1 MFENYYKNNLK
12 IEKNMTKNFTLKKRA
27 IGLSLLL
34 FILFCNLLGYSQSYC
49 TPYSYY
55 GCNYTGT
62 TRYGVIEKVQ
72 LSDISNNMLYNKAAD
87 ACNAGMTS
95 TLPTV
100 GAGYTLLN
108 SKPAYSLSSGSKY
121 TMGVSASMT
130 SGATMYNYV
139 MNIYMWVDL
148 NRDGNFTANE
158 FMSTGWT
165 GPSTNTTAYGVGG
178 NIQNNTFTL
187 PCGISPGVSRMRL
200 ILSYSYVLAASQS
213 CYTGISGAPVF
224 YYGEIEDYTI
234 SLANPTSLAAG
245 FYMPSTAYIGSVV
258 KMTNSNQTGYIA
270 HQWDIDD
277 NNTNDYLTTNATH
290 IFNATGTK
298 CVRLKSQNCLGRDSV
313 LKCINVVTPSAK
325 PVVDFAVVAN
335 EIERFGNGNFLD
347 LSTNGPTY
355 WSWYMYDKKDSINT
369 RMDVEFFN
377 SNLVGGNP
385 YTNQNP
391 SVFFNKPGNYT
402 VCMQASNSV
411 GPSSVLCKPNYL
423 RVTAPKDNPLGAGT
437 VQPIY
442 EQNGSVM
449 DDGGRNFNYSNNR
462 IDYATI
468 IPCGAETIT
477 LTFSKFKMADV
488 NDLLKVYDGT
498 NAAGIPLHPGT
509 GFTLGIVPTVPLV
522 AKSGAMYIYFST
534 NGSGVDS
541 GFVADWVT
549 KRGPDKKPIAD
560 FFIPD
565 TLYNPVP
572 YTYKNK
578 SLNVL
583 GNTSW
588 IWSIEAGYGEV
599 GYTAD
604 LYEYPIMTDN
614 TYDVS
619 LEAISCMGTDKY
631 TKQVV
636 VVTPHTKANLEFMAD
651 NRRPNTS
658 DIVNFYATDANP
670 AKALKTDKLK
680 WTFFPNTVSYTG
692 GTNSTSRDPRVI
704 FLAKGKYTVS
714 VKAYNSLDS
723 AATVATVIKS
733 DYVIVV
739 EHCTPI
745 LGVSSSSDIAINN
758 VTLSDAKDV
767 KLIDNSSSNNLNG
780 YDDYTLTVGAA
791 NITFGATYKFYTAR
805 TTNINPMSR
814 KVWVDWNIDGDF
826 DDAGELIAAEATAN
840 THSFSANFKV
850 PSIATAFTGKTK
862 LRVGT
867 SYSNDPNNPCGA
879 SSGITNSNRLGEFED
894 YRLILFNDNTAP
906 SLTINNEDTLY
917 LEVGSTYTEFG
928 ATATDPTEGNISAS
942 ITLVSD
948 LDMGFTGIY
957 YITYS
962 VTDAG
967 GNKAIPV
974 TRVVYVVRDQNKPV
988 IKLNGSDTVTVEVF
1002 ASYTED
1008 GATATDNK
1016 DGNISNSISIEGTVN
1031 TNVIG
1036 TYYLN
1041 YIVYD
1046 QAGNKAVKQRTIIVK
1061 DSQKPM
1067 IVNSDANT
1075 TSEVKVQILSVFIDR
1090 TKVTD
1095 NYDNPILLF
1104 VTKGPA
1110 TPEGV
1115 DTRFKGTYTLN
1126 YNSKDVSG
1134 NSADTKTYKYLV
1146 DDYVGPN
1153 IVLNTLDTIVWQVNK
1168 PYTPVAASTY
1178 DNFYDN
1184 SQVSLVRTSTVVF
1197 YKLGLY
1203 YDEYTATDGSGNI
1216 TVRRRFIR
1224 VIDDVAP
1231 VLNGLPMNVG
1241 LWSNI
1246 DPSTGLTITDNYDA
1260 PAVLRPRLKV
1270 LFNNLNTYVEG
1281 LYAVTYEL
1289 TDLSGNVSLPF
1300 NRIINVNKNFPTITG
1315 GISSIGNDKTINV
1328 YPNPSSGIVNIS
1340 YNFATQEN
1348 MLVKIFNSTGV
1359 LVSSLNDI
1367 KGQSGVQQIDL
1378 SNEANGLY
1386 HVQMIVSGKQI
1397 SRTINLNK

>member
-1 MFENYYKNNLK
+1 
-12 IEKNMTKNFTLKKRA
+12 MTKKITFKDKSFGFILMLFGLLIT
-27 IGLSLLL
+27 GLS
-34 FILFCNLLGYSQSYC
+34 FGQSYC
-49 TPYSYY
+49 VPYSYY
-55 GCNYTGT
+55 GCDYTGT
-62 TRYGVIEKVQ
+62 TRYGVIERKQ
-72 LSDISNNMLYNKAAD
+72 LKDISGNILYEKAPD
-87 ACNAGMTS
+87 ACNAGIS
-95 TLPTV
+95 TVL
-100 GAGYTLLN
+100 GAAGNGFSLVTN
-108 SKPAYSLSSGSKY
+108 KPAFTLSSGTKY
-121 TMGVSASMT
+121 SLGLSASMT
-130 SGATMYNYV
+130 SGATLYNYV
-139 MNIYMWVDL
+139 INIYVWIDL
-148 NRDGNFTANE
+148 NRDGNFAANE

-165 GPSTNTTAYGVGG
+165 GPSTGTTAFGVGG
-178 NIQNNTFTL
+178 ALQFNNFTV
-187 PCGISPGVSRMRL
+187 PCGVTPGQSRMR
-200 ILSYSYVLAASQS
+200 IISSYSYVLSAAQS
-213 CYTGISGAPVF
+213 CYTGITGAPVH
-224 YYGEIEDYTI
+224 YYGEQEDYTI
-234 SLANPTSLAAG
+234 TLANPSSLAAG
-245 FYMPSTAYIGSVV
+245 FFMPSTSYIGSVV
-258 KMTNSNQTGYIA
+258 KMTNANQSGYIA

-277 NNTNDYLTTNATH
+277 NNTNEYTTTNASH
-290 IFNATGTK
+290 IFNSIGTK

-313 LKCINVVTPSAK
+313 LKCINIVSPSAK

-355 WSWYMYDKKDSINT
+355 WSWYMYDKKDSAAT
-369 RMDVEFFN
+369 RIDVEMFN

-402 VCMQASNSV
+402 VCMQASNGI
-411 GPSSVLCKPNYL
+411 GPSSLVCKSNYL

-442 EQNGSVM
+442 EQSGNIM

-477 LTFSKFKMADV
+477 LTFSQFRMKDV

-498 NAAGIPLHPGT
+498 NAGGKPLHPGT
-509 GFTLGIVPTVPLV
+509 GFTLNNLPTTPLV

-534 NGSGVDS
+534 DGSGVDS
-541 GFVADWVT
+541 GFVASWVT
-549 KRGPDKKPIAD
+549 KRGPDVKPVAD

-614 TYDVS
+614 TYDVT
-619 LEAISCMGTDKY
+619 LEAISCMGYDKH
-631 TKQVV
+631 TKSVV
-636 VVTPHTKANLEFMAD
+636 VVTPHSKADIDFSAD
-651 NRRPNTS
+651 NRRPNTG
-658 DIVNFYATDANP
+658 DIVNFYATDVNP
-670 AKALKTDKLK
+670 LKAIKTDKYK
-680 WTFFPNTVSYTG
+680 WTFFPNTVTYAG
-692 GTNSTSRDPRVI
+692 GTNATSRDPRVTFI
-704 FLAKGKYTVS
+704 AKGKYTVS
-714 VKAYNSLDS
+714 VKAYNTLDS

-758 VTLSDAKDV
+758 VTISDALGK
-767 KLIDNSSSNNLNG
+767 KLIDNSSTNNLSG
-780 YDDYTLTVGAA
+780 YDDYTITGTPA
-791 NITFGATYKFYTAR
+791 NLTFGATYNFYTAR

-826 DDAGELIAAEATAN
+826 DDAGELVASESTAN
-840 THSFSANFKV
+840 TLSWSSNFKV
-850 PSIATAFTGKTK
+850 PSIKTAFEGKTK
-862 LRVGT
+862 LRIGT
-867 SYSNDPNNPCGA
+867 SYSNDPNMPCGA
-879 SSGITNSNRLGEFED
+879 SSGITNANRLGEFED
-894 YRLILFNDNTAP
+894 YRLLLTNDNVAP
-906 SLTINNEDTLY
+906 VLTINNEDTLY
-917 LEVGSTYTEFG
+917 LEIGSTYTEYG
-928 ATATDPTEGNISAS
+928 ATATDATEGNISAS
-942 ITLVSD
+942 ITLTSD

-967 GNKAIPV
+967 GNKAQTV

-988 IKLNGSDTVTVEVF
+988 IKLNGSDTVSVEVF

-1008 GATATDNK
+1008 GATAMDNR

-1036 TYYLN
+1036 TYLLN

-1046 QAGNKAVKQRTIIVK
+1046 QAGNKAVKQRTVIVK
-1061 DSQKPM
+1061 DSQKPV
-1067 IVNSDANT
+1067 ITNSDANAMT
-1075 TSEVKVQILSVFIDR
+1075 EVKVQILSTFIDR

-1134 NSADTKTYKYLV
+1134 NVADTKTYKYLV

-1153 IVLNTLDTIVWQVNK
+1153 IVLNTLDTIVWPVNK
-1168 PYTPVAASTY
+1168 PYTPVSASTY
-1178 DNFYDN
+1178 DNYYDN
-1184 SQVSLVRTSTVVF
+1184 SQVSLTRTSTVVF
-1197 YKLGLY
+1197 YKLGIY

-1216 TVRRRFIR
+1216 SVRRRFIR
-1224 VIDDVAP
+1224 VIDDIAP
-1231 VLNGLPMNVG
+1231 ILNGLPMNVG

-1260 PAVLRPRLKV
+1260 PSVLRPRLKI
-1270 LFNNLNTYVEG
+1270 LFNNLNTYAEG

-1300 NRIINVNKNFPTITG
+1300 NRIINVSKNYPTITG
-1315 GISSIGNDKTINV
+1315 GVSTIGNDKTINV
-1328 YPNPSSGIVNIS
+1328 YPNPSTGIVNIS
-1340 YNFATQEN
+1340 YTFATQEN
-1348 MLVKIFNSTGV
+1348 MVVKIFNSTGA

-1397 SRTINLNK
+1397 SRTISINK